1 MMQQQRNR
9 VAIVSAVRTAIGS
22 FGGALK
28 DFDASHLGSVVIKEA
43 LHRCGIEGKLVD
55 EVIMGN
61 VYQAGIGPNPARIA
75 AVKAGIPYEVPSMT
89 VNKVCGSGLK
99 AIALAAQ
106 AIFCS
111 PLEKGVGGCGSAQI
125 IVAGGMESMSGAP
138 YLIPNARW
146 GARMGHGQFVDSM
159 IQDGLWDSFYDCHMG
174 MTAENLAEKYG
185 ISRTEQDNF
194 ALRSQQR
201 YKAAF
206 EAGKFKSEIVPVP
219 VPQKK
224 GAPSSFDQ
232 DEHPR
237 PNVTLE
243 RLAELKPAFKEGGTV
258 TPGNASGIN
267 DGAAAVV
274 VISEEAA
281 LRFGL
286 EPLAYIRGFATV
298 GVDPKIMG
306 IGPAYAIRKLLSQTG
321 TTLNEI
327 DLIEVNEAFAAQILA
342 VAKELDWD
350 EERVNV
356 NGGAIALGHPLGA
369 SGARIAVTLLYE
381 MQRREAR
388 LGIAAL
394 CIGGGMGIAMLFE
407 ENDWQNGKSRF
418 SGCRFAG
425 RARG

>member
-1 MMQQQRNR
+1 MMKQQKDR
-9 VAIVSAVRTAIGS
+9 VAIVSAIRTAIGS
-22 FGGALK
+22 FGGVLK
-28 DFDASHLGSVVIKEA
+28 DLDAPHLGSIVIRES
-43 LHRCGIEGKLVD
+43 LHRCGIEDGQVD

-61 VYQAGIGPNPARIA
+61 VYQSGIGPNPARIA

-89 VNKVCGSGLK
+89 VNKLCGSGLK
-99 AIALAAQ
+99 TIALAAQ
-106 AIFCS
+106 AIWS
-111 PLEKGVGGCGSAQI
+111 DSAQI
-125 IVAGGMESMSGAP
+125 VVAGGMESMSRAP
-138 YLIPNARW
+138 YLISNARW
-146 GARMGHGQFVDSM
+146 GAQMGHGQFVDSM
-159 IQDGLWDSFYDCHMG
+159 IQDGLWDCFYDYHMG
-174 MTAENLAEKYG
+174 ITAENLAEQYG
-185 ISRTEQDNF
+185 ISRIEQDSF
-194 ALRSQQR
+194 ALRSQQL

-206 EAGKFKSEIVPVP
+206 ESGRFKPEIVPVS

-224 GAPSSFDQ
+224 GAPICFDQ

-237 PNVTLE
+237 PDVILE
-243 RLAELKPAFKEGGTV
+243 RLTELKPAFKEGGTV

-267 DGAAAVV
+267 DGAAALVV
-274 VISEEAA
+274 MAEETAS
-281 LRFGL
+281 RFNVGCT
-286 EPLAYIRGFATV
+286 PCGYTLAYIRGFATV

-321 TTLNEI
+321 KTLDEI
-327 DLIEVNEAFAAQILA
+327 DLIEVNEAFAAQTLA
-342 VAKELDWD
+342 VGKELDWD

-407 ENDWQNGKSRF
+407 RD
-418 SGCRFAG
+418 
-425 RARG
+425 

>member
-1 MMQQQRNR
+1 MKQQREPT
-9 VAIVSAVRTAIGS
+9 AIVSAVRIATGS

-28 DFDASHLGSVVIKEA
+28 DLDAPHLGSAVIREA
-43 LHRCGIEGKLVD
+43 LHRCCIEGGQVD

-61 VYQAGIGPNPARIA
+61 AYQAGVGTNPARIA

-106 AIFCS
+106 AIWI
-111 PLEKGVGGCGSAQI
+111 GSTQI

-138 YLIPNARW
+138 YLVSNARW

-174 MTAENLAEKYG
+174 MTAENLAEQYG
-185 ISRTEQDNF
+185 ISREEQDRF
-194 ALRSQQR
+194 AFQSQQR

-206 EAGKFKSEIVPVP
+206 EAGRFKSEIMPVS

-224 GAPSSFDQ
+224 GAPIYFDQ

-258 TPGNASGIN
+258 TAGNASGIN
-267 DGAAAVV
+267 DGAAALVV
-274 VISEEAA
+274 MSEESAS
-281 LRFGL
+281 RFGI
-286 EPLAYIRGFATV
+286 EPLAYIRGFASV

-306 IGPAYAIRKLLSQTG
+306 IGPAYAIRKLLSQTD
-321 TTLNEI
+321 TTLDEI
-327 DLIEVNEAFAAQILA
+327 DLLEVNEAFAAQTLA
-342 VAKELDWD
+342 VRKELDWD
-350 EERVNV
+350 DERVNV

-407 ENDWQNGKSRF
+407 RE
-418 SGCRFAG
+418 
-425 RARG
+425 

>member
-1 MMQQQRNR
+1 MMQKQRDK

-28 DFDASHLGSVVIKEA
+28 DLDAPHLGSVVIREA
-43 LHRCGIEGKLVD
+43 LHRCNIEGGQVD

-61 VYQAGIGPNPARIA
+61 VYQAGIGANPARIA

-111 PLEKGVGGCGSAQI
+111 PLYNPLTPFGKGEKGVGGCGSAQI
-125 IVAGGMESMSGAP
+125 IVAGGMESMSSAP

-174 MTAENLAEKYG
+174 MTAENLAERYG
-185 ISRTEQDNF
+185 ISRAEQDKF
-194 ALRSQQR
+194 ALRSQRR

-206 EAGKFKSEIVPVP
+206 EAGKFKPEIVPIS

-224 GAPSSFDQ
+224 GEPILFDQ

-267 DGAAAVV
+267 DGAAALIVM
-274 VISEEAA
+274 SEKAA
-281 LRFGL
+281 SRFGQK
-286 EPLAYIRGFATV
+286 PLAYIRGFATV

-321 TTLNEI
+321 TTLDEI
-327 DLIEVNEAFAAQILA
+327 DLIEVNEAFAAQILS

-350 EERVNV
+350 DERVNV

-369 SGARIAVTLLYE
+369 SGARIVVTLLYE
-381 MQRREAR
+381 MQQREAR

-407 ENDWQNGKSRF
+407 RN
-418 SGCRFAG
+418 
-425 RARG
+425 

>member
-1 MMQQQRNR
+1 MMQRQRRR
-9 VAIVSAVRTAIGS
+9 VAITSAVRTAIGS

-28 DFDASHLGSVVIKEA
+28 ALDAPHLGSIVIREA
-43 LHRCGIEGKLVD
+43 LNRCGIEGGQVD

-61 VYQAGIGPNPARIA
+61 VYQAGIGPNPARVA

-106 AIFCS
+106 AIRS
-111 PLEKGVGGCGSAQI
+111 GAAEI

-138 YLIPNARW
+138 YLISNARW
-146 GARMGHGQFVDSM
+146 GTRMGHGQFVDSM

-174 MTAENLAEKYG
+174 MTAENLAEQYS
-185 ISRTEQDNF
+185 ISRAEQDSF

-206 EAGKFKSEIVPVP
+206 EAGRFKPEIVFVS

-224 GAPSSFDQ
+224 GEPICFDQ

-243 RLAELKPAFKEGGTV
+243 QLAKLKPAFKEGGTV
-258 TPGNASGIN
+258 TAGNASGIN
-267 DGAAAVV
+267 DGAAALTVM
-274 VISEEAA
+274 SEKTA
-281 LRFGL
+281 LIFGQ
-286 EPLAYIRGFATV
+286 EPLAYIRGYAMV

-306 IGPAYAIRKLLSQTG
+306 IGPAYAIRQLLSQAG
-321 TTLNEI
+321 TTLDEI
-327 DLIEVNEAFAAQILA
+327 ALIEVNEAFAAQTLA
-342 VAKELDWD
+342 VGKELDWD

-369 SGARIAVTLLYE
+369 SGTRIVATLLYE
-381 MQRREAR
+381 MQRRESR

-407 ENDWQNGKSRF
+407 RD
-418 SGCRFAG
+418 
-425 RARG
+425 

>member
-1 MMQQQRNR
+1 MIQQAKNQ
-9 VAIVSAVRTAIGS
+9 VAVVSAVRTAIGS

-28 DFDASHLGSVVIKEA
+28 DLDAPHFGSVVIREV
-43 LHRCGIEGKLVD
+43 LNRCSIENKQID

-61 VYQAGIGPNPARIA
+61 VYQSGIGPNPARIA

-89 VNKVCGSGLK
+89 INKVCGSGLK

-106 AIFCS
+106 AIWT
-111 PLEKGVGGCGSAQI
+111 GSAQI
-125 IVAGGMESMSGAP
+125 IVAGGMESMSSAP
-138 YLIPNARW
+138 YLVSNARW
-146 GARMGHGQFVDSM
+146 GARMGHGRFVDSM

-174 MTAENLAEKYG
+174 MTAENLAEQYG
-185 ISRTEQDNF
+185 ISRAEQDSF
-194 ALRSQQR
+194 ALQSQQR

-206 EAGKFKSEIVPVP
+206 EAGKFKPEIVPVS

-224 GAPSSFDQ
+224 GEPISFDQ

-243 RLAELKPAFKEGGTV
+243 RLAELKPAFKEDGTV
-258 TPGNASGIN
+258 TAGNASGIN

-274 VISEEAA
+274 VMSEEAA
-281 LRFGL
+281 SRFGQK
-286 EPLAYIRGFATV
+286 PIAYIRGFATV

-321 TTLNEI
+321 TTLDEI
-327 DLIEVNEAFAAQILA
+327 DLIEVNEAFAAQTLA
-342 VAKELDWD
+342 VGKELDWN

-369 SGARIAVTLLYE
+369 SGARITVTLLHE
-381 MQRREAR
+381 MQRHEAR
-388 LGIAAL
+388 LGLAAL

-407 ENDWQNGKSRF
+407 RD
-418 SGCRFAG
+418 
-425 RARG
+425 

>member
-1 MMQQQRNR
+1 MMQRERNR
-9 VAIVSAVRTAIGS
+9 IVIVSAVRTAIGA
-22 FGGALK
+22 FGGTLKAL
-28 DFDASHLGSVVIKEA
+28 DAPHLGSVVVREA
-43 LHRCGIEGKLVD
+43 LHRCDIKGGKVD

-61 VYQAGIGPNPARIA
+61 VYQSGIGLNPARIA

-106 AIFCS
+106 AILS
-111 PLEKGVGGCGSAQI
+111 GSAQV

-146 GARMGHGQFVDSM
+146 GTRMGHEQLVDSI
-159 IQDGLWDSFYDCHMG
+159 IQDGLWDSFYDYHMG
-174 MTAENLAEKYG
+174 MTAENLAEQYS
-185 ISRTEQDNF
+185 ISRAEQDSF

-206 EAGKFKSEIVPVP
+206 EADRFKSEIVPVFI
-219 VPQKK
+219 PQKK
-224 GAPSSFDQ
+224 EAPIRFDQ

-237 PNVTLE
+237 PDATLE

-258 TPGNASGIN
+258 TAGNASGIN
-267 DGAAAVV
+267 DGAAALVV
-274 VISEEAA
+274 MSEEAA
-281 LRFGL
+281 LKFGQQ
-286 EPLAYIRGFATV
+286 PLAYIRGFATV
-298 GVDPKIMG
+298 GVDAKIMG
-306 IGPAYAIRKLLSQTG
+306 IAPAYAIRKLLSQAN
-321 TTLNEI
+321 TTLDEVV
-327 DLIEVNEAFAAQILA
+327 LIEVNEAFAAQILA
-342 VAKELDWD
+342 VGKQLDWD

-381 MQRREAR
+381 MQRRETQ
-388 LGIAAL
+388 LGIATL

-407 ENDWQNGKSRF
+407 RD
-418 SGCRFAG
+418 
-425 RARG
+425 

>member
-1 MMQQQRNR
+1 MQQQNNR
-9 VAIVSAVRTAIGS
+9 VAIVSAVRTAIGV
-22 FGGALK
+22 FGGALT
-28 DFDASHLGSVVIKEA
+28 DLDAPYLGSVVIKEV

-61 VYQAGIGPNPARIA
+61 VYQAGIGVNPARIA
-75 AVKAGIPYEVPSMT
+75 AVKAGIPYEVSSMI

-111 PLEKGVGGCGSAQI
+111 PLYNPLTPFGKGEKGVGGCGSVQI

-138 YLIPNARW
+138 YIVPNARW
-146 GARMGHGQFVDSM
+146 GARMGHGRFVDSM

-174 MTAENLAEKYG
+174 MTAENLAEQYG
-185 ISRTEQDNF
+185 ISRIEQDNF

-206 EAGKFKSEIVPVP
+206 EAGKFKSEIAPVP

-224 GAPSSFDQ
+224 GEPISFDQ

-237 PNVTLE
+237 PDVTLE

-258 TPGNASGIN
+258 TAGNASGIN

-274 VISEEAA
+274 VMSEEAA
-281 LRFGL
+281 LRLGL
-286 EPLAYIRGFATV
+286 KPLAYIRGFATV

-321 TTLNEI
+321 TTLDEI

-342 VAKELDWD
+342 VAKDLDWD
-350 EERVNV
+350 DERVNV

-369 SGARIAVTLLYE
+369 SGARIAVTLLHE
-381 MQRREAR
+381 MQRREVR
-388 LGIAAL
+388 FGIAAL

-407 ENDWQNGKSRF
+407 RD
-418 SGCRFAG
+418 
-425 RARG
+425 

>member
-1 MMQQQRNR
+1 MKRQRDR
-9 VAIVSAVRTAIGS
+9 AAIVSAVRTAIGS

-28 DFDASHLGSVVIKEA
+28 DLDVSHLGSVVIREA
-43 LHRCGIEGKLVD
+43 LNQYSIENKQID

-61 VYQAGIGPNPARIA
+61 VYQSGIGPNPARIA
-75 AVKAGIPYEVPSMT
+75 AVKADIPYQIPSMT

-99 AIALAAQ
+99 SIALAAQ
-106 AIFCS
+106 AIWS
-111 PLEKGVGGCGSAQI
+111 DSTQV
-125 IVAGGMESMSGAP
+125 IVAGGMESMSRAP
-138 YLIPNARW
+138 YLVSKARW
-146 GARMGHGQFVDSM
+146 GVRMGHGQFVDSM

-174 MTAENLAEKYG
+174 MTAENLAEQYS
-185 ISRTEQDNF
+185 ISRTEQDSF
-194 ALRSQQR
+194 ALQSQQR
-201 YKAAF
+201 YRAAF
-206 EAGKFKSEIVPVP
+206 EAGSFKAEIVPVS

-224 GAPSSFDQ
+224 GESVLFDQ

-237 PNVTLE
+237 PSVTLE

-267 DGAAAVV
+267 DGAAALVV
-274 VISEEAA
+274 MSEEAA
-281 LRFGL
+281 SRFGQ

-321 TTLNEI
+321 TALDEI
-327 DLIEVNEAFAAQILA
+327 DLIEINEAFAAQTLA
-342 VAKELDWD
+342 VGKELDWN

-369 SGARIAVTLLYE
+369 SGARIAVTLLHE
-381 MQRREAR
+381 MQRREVR
-388 LGIAAL
+388 LGLAAL

-407 ENDWQNGKSRF
+407 RD
-418 SGCRFAG
+418 
-425 RARG
+425 

>member
-1 MMQQQRNR
+1 MMQQQRAR
-9 VAIVSAVRTAIGS
+9 ATIVSAVRIATGS

-28 DFDASHLGSVVIKEA
+28 DLDAPHLGSVVIREA
-43 LHRCGIEGKLVD
+43 IHRCSIEGGRVD

-61 VYQAGIGPNPARIA
+61 VYQAGIGPNPARVA
-75 AVKAGIPYEVPSMT
+75 AVKAGIPYEIPSMT

-106 AIFCS
+106 AIWS
-111 PLEKGVGGCGSAQI
+111 GSAQI
-125 IVAGGMESMSGAP
+125 IVAGGMESMSSAP

-159 IQDGLWDSFYDCHMG
+159 IQDGLWDSFYDYHMG
-174 MTAENLAEKYG
+174 MTAENLAEQYG
-185 ISRTEQDNF
+185 ISRAEQDNF

-206 EAGKFKSEIVPVP
+206 EAGRFKPEIVPVS

-224 GAPSSFDQ
+224 GVPICFAQ

-243 RLAELKPAFKEGGTV
+243 RLSELKPAFKEGGTV
-258 TPGNASGIN
+258 TAGNASGIN
-267 DGAAAVV
+267 DGAAAVTV
-274 VISEEAA
+274 MSEEAA
-281 LRFGL
+281 SRFGL
-286 EPLAYIRGFATV
+286 KPLAYICGFATV

-306 IGPAYAIRKLLSQTG
+306 IGPAYAIRKLLSQTD
-321 TTLNEI
+321 TTLDEI
-327 DLIEVNEAFAAQILA
+327 DLLEVNEAFAAQTLA
-342 VAKELDWD
+342 VGKELDWD
-350 EERVNV
+350 EKRVNV

-369 SGARIAVTLLYE
+369 SGARIAVTLLHE
-381 MQRREAR
+381 MQRREAVR
-388 LGIAAL
+388 IAPHLSVGKAIYRRWLGIAAL

-407 ENDWQNGKSRF
+407 RE
-418 SGCRFAG
+418 
-425 RARG
+425 